1 MSSSTSRA
9 SRRRLTQAAALVA
22 VAATLI
28 AACSSSKKSTTA
40 ASTSAAATSAAAT
53 SAAATSAAPSVAAT
67 SAAAST
73 AAASTAAS
81 TPASSGSAVAISSGA
96 PFTLAIVPKLLGLS
110 VFEANVQGAKQV
122 AASLGETIDYTASV
136 QASGAAQAQIIE
148 GLIKSNNPPKVIA
161 YSANDP
167 TSEVPALK
175 AAMAAGIK
183 VIGFDSDVDP
193 SARDYFIQDTAYPAI
208 GKALIDA
215 VVAKFGSK
223 GTIGILSSTKDATI
237 QNAWIKAMQDYIS
250 ANYPNLK
257 IGPIGYGQS
266 NQAISQTQATN
277 LINSNPDLLALIP
290 IDGAA
295 VPGAL
300 AAVKAVGKAGK
311 IGVFGIGDP
320 NPNAQYFED
329 GSLTGLFLWDE
340 VKQGELIA
348 YVARG
353 DLDGTLPKAGGSFTA
368 GDLGTF
374 TVTNDPAPNTI
385 IFSLPLEFTKANYK
399 QYNF

>member
-1 MSSSTSRA
+1 MTIRIG
-9 SRRRLTQAAALVA
+9 RLGTPTKAVLSISVVGAMALS
-22 VAATLI
+22 
-28 AACSSSKKSTTA
+28 ACSSGKSP
-40 ASTSAAATSAAAT
+40 TSS
-53 SAAATSAAPSVAAT
+53 SN
-67 SAAAST
+67 ST
-73 AAASTAAS
+73 AATATTPAATAAS
-81 TPASSGSAVAISSGA
+81 TPPAQASTPASPASSGGSATAVQSGA

-110 VFEANVQGAKQV
+110 VFEANVKGAKQV
-122 AASLGETIDYTASV
+122 APSLGITVNYTASV
-136 QASGAAQAQIIE
+136 KASGADQAQIIE
-148 GLIKSNNPPKVIA
+148 GLVKSNNPPKVIA

-167 TSEVPALK
+167 TSEVTALK
-175 AAMAAGIK
+175 DAKAHGIK

-193 SARDYFIQDTAYPAI
+193 SARDYFIQDTAYPAM

-215 VVAKFGSK
+215 VVKTFGNK

-237 QNAWIKAMQDYIS
+237 QNAWIKAMSDYIAS
-250 ANYPNLK
+250 AYPNLK

-266 NQAISQTQATN
+266 NQATSQTQATN

-300 AAVKAVGKAGK
+300 AAVKALGRAGK

-320 NPNAQYFED
+320 NPNRQYFAD

-340 VKQGELIA
+340 VKQGELID

-353 DLDGTLPKAGGSFTA
+353 DLDGTLPAAGGSFTA

-385 IFSLPLEFTKANYK
+385 IFSEPLEFTKDNYMN
-399 QYNF
+399 YDF

>member
-1 MSSSTSRA
+1 MWVFSGRHLSKSA
-9 SRRRLTQAAALVA
+9 KAAVCLSATAVLALS
-22 VAATLI
+22 
-28 AACSSSKKSTTA
+28 ACSSGKTSTTGQ
-40 ASTSAAATSAAAT
+40 SAAATTTSSAVT
-53 SAAATSAAPSVAAT
+53 SSSPAAPSPSSSAPSSPT
-67 SAAAST
+67 SG
-73 AAASTAAS
+73 
-81 TPASSGSAVAISSGA
+81 SGSAVAIQSGA

-110 VFEANVQGAKQV
+110 VFEANVKGAKQV
-122 AASLGETIDYTASV
+122 APSLGITVDYTASV
-136 QASGAAQAQIIE
+136 KASGADQAQIIE
-148 GLIKSNNPPKVIA
+148 GLVKSNNPPKVIA

-167 TSEVPALK
+167 TSEVTALK
-175 AAMAAGIK
+175 DAKAHGIK

-193 SARDYFIQDTAYPAI
+193 SARDYFIQDTAYPAM
-208 GKALIDA
+208 GKSLIDA
-215 VVAKFGSK
+215 VVKKFGSK

-237 QNAWIKAMQDYIS
+237 QNAWIKAMRDYIAS
-250 ANYPNLK
+250 AYPNLK

-266 NQAISQTQATN
+266 NQATSQTQATN

-300 AAVKAVGKAGK
+300 AAVKALGDAGK

-320 NPNAQYFED
+320 NPNRQYFAD

-348 YVARG
+348 YVARA
-353 DLDGTLPKAGGSFTA
+353 DLDGTMPQAGGSFTA

-385 IFSLPLEFTKANYK
+385 IFSEPLEFTKDNYM
-399 QYNF
+399 QYDF

>member
-1 MSSSTSRA
+1 M
-9 SRRRLTQAAALVA
+9 
-22 VAATLI
+22 
-28 AACSSSKKSTTA
+28 
-40 ASTSAAATSAAAT
+40 
-53 SAAATSAAPSVAAT
+53 
-67 SAAAST
+67 
-73 AAASTAAS
+73 
-81 TPASSGSAVAISSGA
+81 
-96 PFTLAIVPKLLGLS
+96 PKLLGLS

-122 AASLGETIDYTASV
+122 AGSLGETIDYTASV
-136 QASGAAQAQIIE
+136 QASGAAQAQIIQ

-167 TSEVPALK
+167 TSEVPALE
-175 AAMAAGIK
+175 AAKAAGIK
-183 VIGFDSDVDP
+183 VIGFDSDVTA

-215 VVAKFGSK
+215 VVAKSGSK

-237 QNAWIKAMQDYIS
+237 QNAWISAMETYIK

-257 IGPIGYGQS
+257 VGPIGYGQS
-266 NQAISQTQATN
+266 NQATSQTIATN

-300 AAVKAVGKAGK
+300 AAVKALGVAGK
-311 IGVFGIGDP
+311 IDVFGIGDP
-320 NPNAQYFED
+320 NPNAKYFED

-353 DLDGTLPKAGGSFTA
+353 DLDGTLPQAGGSFTA

-399 QYNF
+399 QFNF